1 MERQVETTIK
11 RVLKCNTE
19 DRTALA
25 HSLLQPNTDGSIDV
39 RHGKATEVKWS
50 RDAFAAKIEQ
60 LDKLADEAEGAER
73 RTTNLQIHYSGF
85 GLDANQQLRADD
97 GDDASS
103 GNTRCAQGNFAFRL
117 IVVRGGRETRTLGHG
132 KLGVGRRSL
141 GGG

>member
-60 LDKLADEAEGAER
+60 LDKLADE
-73 RTTNLQIHYSGF
+73 
-85 GLDANQQLRADD
+85 LRALNGELRTFKYTIPDL
-97 GDDASS
+97 GWMPTSNFEPTMGMMRHRGIPDALRATLPS
-103 GNTRCAQGNFAFRL
+103 G
-117 IVVRGGRETRTLGHG
+117 
-132 KLGVGRRSL
+132 
-141 GGG
+141 